1 MIARVRTPSGTM
13 TQEPAIRFPLVNGL
27 FWMERLRRYR
37 PAGRWSRPRLPKNRL
52 KKLAGAIEAL
62 AEKDTALVQK
72 TQEIAFLRRQAAV
85 ELHSICGDFVAQ
97 INTQLSSTQLQFDPA
112 DYSHESF
119 RDSGVNLLQINV
131 RGRFLQIEFEST
143 PETIS
148 TENFRVPHILE
159 GSIRCFNQDFLEHA
173 VIEEQFIF
181 YCLERKQKLWRFF
194 DARTYRSGPFDQPY
208 LISLMEQVV

>member
-1 MIARVRTPSGTM
+1 
-13 TQEPAIRFPLVNGL
+13 
-27 FWMERLRRYR
+27 MERPRRYGQ
-37 PAGRWSRPRLPKNRL
+37 AGRRSHPRLPKNRL

-62 AEKDTALVQK
+62 AEKDSALVQK
-72 TQEIAFLRRQAAV
+72 TQEIALLRRQAAV
-85 ELHSICGDFVAQ
+85 ELHSICGHFVSQ
-97 INTQLSSTQLQFDPA
+97 INQHLSSTQVQFDPP

-119 RDSGVNLLQINV
+119 RDGGVNLLQINV
-131 RGRFLQIEFEST
+131 RGRILQIEFAST
-143 PETIS
+143 LEMIS

-173 VIEEQFIF
+173 EIEEQFIF